1 MLAEEH
7 YRDEGM
13 IGYLHM
19 ELYCAINKFYILH
32 GRVSQ
37 MGCQPVRGSHT
48 QMTQLEY
55 AFASGSETRPWNFLG
70 KRVLQV

>member
-1 MLAEEH
+1 MQISSSNLFIEVVFNCKKADVEYLNVGRGTL

-32 GRVSQ
+32 EESHRWDASQ
-37 MGCQPVRGSHT
+37 
-48 QMTQLEY
+48 
-55 AFASGSETRPWNFLG
+55 SEEATH
-70 KRVLQV
+70 K